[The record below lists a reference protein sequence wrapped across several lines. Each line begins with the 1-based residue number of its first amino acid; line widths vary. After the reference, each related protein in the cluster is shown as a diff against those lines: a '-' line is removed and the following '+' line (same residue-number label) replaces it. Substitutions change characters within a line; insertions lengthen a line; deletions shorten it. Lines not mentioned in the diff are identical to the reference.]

1 LLPDYIPALSIS
13 PFIGLAV
20 NVTLALVC
28 LMVCCLFARYKPL
41 SRLFWV
47 YLSVCLFFLGLTGQ
61 GYQVSDASILFW
73 YRFQL
78 LGLAWLPFAYLNFLL
93 ALSDGRPGPVTWSI
107 GGAALIL
114 TGLLVLVN
122 HPAVL
127 ALPLEPLDRA
137 GVMRPQSYLV
147 RPIILVLN
155 ICAGLALVG
164 LAWSRWPRGVR
175 RPAWAWVFMSG
186 FWLWSLGGIHDVVFS
201 LQLGPSLNQSVFWL
215 ASLCLTGCLTLAV
228 ALHFRGLDQTLIRQA
243 EELLHA
249 RNLATLG
256 IVAAEVAHQVGGFLN
271 KLAFALTVFRAEQL
285 SPDGWETIQT
295 VERSSA
301 QLSDFTRRFLGFAR
315 RPELDF
321 QLLSLNEALESA
333 LEQCRVQI
341 EAGRAEVVTFL
352 EDDIQVIGDWP
363 LLNQAF
369 VNIITNA
376 LESLYGQGRLEVR
389 LKRLDSKWVRIDF
402 GDNGSGMDELTQAEA
417 WEPFISRKEQGIGLG
432 LPLVKNIV
440 EAHGGRV
447 SLTSRPGQGTVVS
460 LTLPAG
466 PEAPDMRAGLRV
478 AGADSHRESQGLAAF

>member
-1 LLPDYIPALSIS
+1 LLPDYIPALSVR
-13 PFIGLAV
+13 PFIGLAL
-20 NVTLALVC
+20 NAALALVC
-28 LMVCCLFARYKPL
+28 LMACFLFANYRPL
-41 SRLFWV
+41 RRLLWV
-47 YLSVCLFFLGLTGQ
+47 YASICLFFLGLTGQ
-61 GYQVSDASILFW
+61 GYQASDQSILFW
-73 YRFQL
+73 YRFQM
-78 LGLAWLPFAYLNFLL
+78 LGLTWLPFAYLHFLL
-93 ALSDGRPGPVTWSI
+93 ALSAGRPGPAIWSI

-127 ALPLEPLDRA
+127 ALPLEPLDRT
-137 GVMRPQSYLV
+137 GVMRPQSHLV
-147 RPIILVLN
+147 RPIILFLN
-155 ICAGLALVG
+155 LCAGLALVG

-175 RPAWAWVFMSG
+175 RPAWAWIFMSG
-186 FWLWSLGGIHDVVFS
+186 FWLWSLGGIHDVFFS

-215 ASLCLTGCLTLAV
+215 ASLCLTACLTLAV
-228 ALHFRGLDQTLIRQA
+228 ALHFRNLNQALLRQA

-271 KLAFALTVFRAEQL
+271 KLAFALTVFRAETL
-285 SPDGWETIQT
+285 SPDGRETIKA
-295 VERSSA
+295 VERSST

-341 EAGRAEVVTFL
+341 EAGRTEVTTSFEGDV
-352 EDDIQVIGDWP
+352 QVVGDWP

-369 VNIITNA
+369 VNVITNA
-376 LESLYGQGRLEVR
+376 LEALRGQGRLEVR
-389 LKRLDSKWVRIDF
+389 LRRLDSAWVRVDF
-402 GDNGSGMDELTQAEA
+402 GDNGSGMDEQTRTEA
-417 WEPFISRKEQGIGLG
+417 WEPFFSRKQQGIGLG

-440 EAHGGRV
+440 EAHGGLV
-447 SLTSRPGQGTVVS
+447 SLTSQPGQGTVVS

-466 PEAPDMRAGLRV
+466 PAAPEVRAGLRV
-478 AGADSHRESQGLAAF
+478 AGMDSFRDSSGLAAF